1 MTISKREQL
10 EVTVASLAAQRAE
23 LGDEIVEVALIPLH
37 EEQSQPNDPG
47 RTHLEIGHRRDRANL
62 ASRDHLSQ
70 AFQISGQLGA
80 TLDLNQV
87 QALNAEKTNRL

>member
-1 MTISKREQL
+1 M
-10 EVTVASLAAQRAE
+10 TVASLAAQRAE

-47 RTHLEIGHRRDRANL
+47 RTHLEIGRRPDRANP